1 MLIVNVLTL
10 PNASTK
16 SGAKI
21 SNYSHCHNILDIN
34 ILLSCGG
41 FFHACHFNL
50 PLQHGIRLNLPQTAD
65 SGHESNAE
73 ISIYRN

>member
-1 MLIVNVLTL
+1 MLVLNNLTS

-21 SNYSHCHNILDIN
+21 SIYFIITAKSIKKYIKFIELIFKPKP
-34 ILLSCGG
+34 I
-41 FFHACHFNL
+41 AL
-50 PLQHGIRLNLPQTAD
+50 PLQHGFRVNFSETAD

-73 ISIYRN
+73 INL

>member
-1 MLIVNVLTL
+1 MLVLNNLTS

-21 SNYSHCHNILDIN
+21 SIYFIIKVIN
-34 ILLSCGG
+34 IKKYANFIPLI
-41 FFHACHFNL
+41 FKPKPIAL
-50 PLQHGIRLNLPQTAD
+50 PLQHGFSVNLPKTAD

-73 ISIYRN
+73 INL